1 MPQPRKHKDN
11 AARQKAYRDRKKAR
25 MAGEPLLT
33 PAASTPGTQTLVNR
47 VMAADAAARGR
58 EA

>member
-11 AARQKAYRDRKKAR
+11 AARQKAYRERQKAR
-25 MAGEPLLT
+25 AAEVSAG
-33 PAASTPGTQTLVNR
+33 STAGQNALVNR